1 MMTTITASLDA
12 NKALVRRAIA
22 ANHSAAGDADAVFAP
37 GFLSHTAGQPV
48 QDRAAFEAQLA
59 EFGAGFPGYRYEIHD
74 QIAQG
79 DMVANRV
86 TWHAVH
92 TGTFKGVPPT
102 GRTVELRGINLFK
115 VRDGRIVE
123 QWAQPDFLGLMQ
135 QIGAIPAGR

>member
-1 MMTTITASLDA
+1 MTTDTASLEA
-12 NKALVRRAIA
+12 NKALVRRAIS
-22 ANHSAAGDADAVFAP
+22 ANHSADGDADAIFAP
-37 GFLSHTAGQPV
+37 GFLSHTAGQPP
-48 QDRAAFEAQLA
+48 QDRATFEAQLA
-59 EFGAGFPGYRYEIHD
+59 EFGAGFPGYRYEIHE

-92 TGTFKGVPPT
+92 TGTFKGVPAT
-102 GRTVELRGINLFK
+102 GRPVELRGINLFK

-135 QIGAIPAGR
+135 QIGAIPAAR

>member
-1 MMTTITASLDA
+1 MTTDTASLDA

-22 ANHSAAGDADAVFAP
+22 ANHTADGDADAIFAP
-37 GFLSHTAGQPV
+37 GFRSHTAGQPA

-59 EFGAGFPGYRYEIHD
+59 EFGAGFPGYRYEIHE

-92 TGTFKGVPPT
+92 TGTFKGVPAT
-102 GRTVELRGINLFK
+102 GRTVELRGINLFQ
-115 VRDGRIVE
+115 VRGGRIVE

-135 QIGAIPAGR
+135 QIGAIPTGR

>member
-1 MMTTITASLDA
+1 MTTDTASLDA

-22 ANHSAAGDADAVFAP
+22 ANHTAAGDADAIFAP
-37 GFLSHTAGQPV
+37 GFLSHTAGQPP

-59 EFGAGFPGYRYEIHD
+59 EFGAAFPGYRYEIHD

-92 TGTFKGVPPT
+92 TGTFKGVPAT

>member
-1 MMTTITASLDA
+1 MMTTGTASLDT
-12 NKALVRRAIA
+12 NKTLVRRAIA
-22 ANHSAAGDADAVFAP
+22 ANHTADGDADAIFAP
-37 GFLSHTAGQPV
+37 GFLSHTAGQAP
-48 QDRAAFEAQLA
+48 QDRVAFEAQLA

-92 TGTFKGVPPT
+92 TGTFKGVPAT
-102 GRTVELRGINLFK
+102 GRTVEIRGINLFK

-135 QIGAIPAGR
+135 QIGGIPAGR

>member
-1 MMTTITASLDA
+1 MTTETTTLEA

-22 ANHSAAGDADAVFAP
+22 ANHGPDEDADSVFAP

-59 EFGAGFPGYRYEIHD
+59 EFGAAFPGYRYEIHE
-74 QIAQG
+74 QVAQG

-92 TGTFKGVPPT
+92 TGTFKGVAAT
-102 GRTVELRGINLFK
+102 GRTVEIRGINLFR

-135 QIGAIPAGR
+135 QIGAIPTGR